1 MNPDEIL
8 GVVHVVPLGG
18 RSKELFVEH
27 VQVNPNYLNIICPK
41 YVGIGTAMINS
52 LKELCNMMTLFSSK
66 EKSVKHFYAK
76 NGFCEYPPNTNVYT
90 WIKDIFDRF

>member
-27 VQVNPNYLNIICPK
+27 VQVNPNYLNIISPK